1 MAFRDI
7 QKITRHSFS
16 SLSLLLPI
24 VLFAPTSIAFA
35 KVENFKG
42 LVLKFV
48 EVLDVATITISGLAL
63 LFFLGKLTFGLWGY
77 NGENVEQRKKMQ
89 QTIVWGLITLFVLF
103 SIWGIIQALQRT
115 ITGGLIN

>member
-1 MAFRDI
+1 MTQRF
-7 QKITRHSFS
+7 FF
-16 SLSLLLPI
+16 SLSTSLLML
-24 VLFAPTSIAFA
+24 LFAPTNIAFA
-35 KVENFKG
+35 EVKNFKG

-48 EVLDVATITISGLAL
+48 ELLDVATITISGLAL